1 MDKSLKCFSAVK
13 RAKLRRSRLGARE
26 CLLLSVFSFCFFENK
41 QWSKMIVRPCLARS
55 LARCLLLSVFLSRS
69 FILSVCLSVSLSLS
83 LSLLRSRSLAV
94 SFALFSVSL
103 SHSLILSVFLS
114 VSLARSLSFSYSVSL
129 SHSRFSIAL
138 LLRSPHAASPA
149 LQMPAATAAEAC
161 TRRRHPGGGPVLC
174 FAAAREMGVP
184 VVPGT
189 HMHFDYSA

>member
-1 MDKSLKCFSAVK
+1 MKCFSAVK

-41 QWSKMIVRPCLARS
+41 QWSKMIVRRVSLARS
-55 LARCLLLSVFLSRS
+55 LAVSSSLFFCLALSFS
-69 FILSVCLSVSLSLS
+69 LSVCLSLSLS
-83 LSLLRSRSLAV
+83 LSLSYA
-94 SFALFSVSL
+94 
-103 SHSLILSVFLS
+103 
-114 VSLARSLSFSYSVSL
+114 LARSLSPSLYFLSRSLILSFSL
-129 SHSRFSIAL
+129 SFCLSRSLAL
-138 LLRSPHAASPA
+138 CLFLTPSPSPTHASQSLSSCAPRTLHRPA
-149 LQMPAATAAEAC
+149 LQICSSGRHPEAC